1 MLEKGPVVVVDWLRR
16 RGERR
21 AMLMAVEELNQS
33 RDEMLSDI
41 GITRD
46 ELMFASRLLLGETA
60 RSLGTTRSQTETFG
74 RVIERPIGAEVVQG
88 GNARV
93 DNCDVTGVPYYG
105 RVPLL

>member
-1 MLEKGPVVVVDWLRR
+1 VLEKGPVVVVDWLRR

-46 ELMFASRLLLGETA
+46 ELMFASRLRA
-60 RSLGTTRSQTETFG
+60 RR
-74 RVIERPIGAEVVQG
+74 
-88 GNARV
+88 
-93 DNCDVTGVPYYG
+93 NCTPFRNNTLANRDIW
-105 RVPLL
+105 